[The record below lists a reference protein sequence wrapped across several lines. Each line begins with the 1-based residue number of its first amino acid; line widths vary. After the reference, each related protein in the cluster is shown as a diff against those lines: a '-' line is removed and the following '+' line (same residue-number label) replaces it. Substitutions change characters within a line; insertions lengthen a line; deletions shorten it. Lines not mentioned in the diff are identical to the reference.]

1 MSDKKLKYEF
11 SQGEVQYLLQA
22 LNRVQIV
29 GVQAAQSLV
38 IMTQK
43 LENPVNAPELEKA
56 TLEEL
61 KSKYEGDKKEK
72 KLN

>member
-29 GVQAAQSLV
+29 GVQSAQSLV
-38 IMTQK
+38 VMTQK
-43 LENPVNAPELEKA
+43 LEKPVNASELEKE
-56 TLEEL
+56 TLEVL
-61 KSKYEGDKKEK
+61 KSKYEGDKKDK
-72 KLN
+72 KVN